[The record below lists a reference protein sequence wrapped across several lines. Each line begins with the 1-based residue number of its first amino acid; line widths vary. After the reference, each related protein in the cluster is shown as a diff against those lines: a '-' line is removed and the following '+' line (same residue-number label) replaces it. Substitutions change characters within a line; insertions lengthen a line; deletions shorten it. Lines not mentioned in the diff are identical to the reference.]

1 MGVKNDIDTGLISF
15 LIDLT
20 FLKKKK
26 GSFSISHLALNK
38 K

>member
-1 MGVKNDIDTGLISF
+1 MGVKNDIDTGV
-15 LIDLT
+15 DLT
-20 FLKKKK
+20 FLMKKK